1 MIDIMHNKLI
11 AKFVGMLITLVI
23 FVIVTTVIIMAS
35 YNYVGPTLSSLFT
48 GNTKEV
54 SNDIFV
60 PISFWESMVL
70 SILVSSLAITK
81 CC

>member
-1 MIDIMHNKLI
+1 MVFFAIILN
-11 AKFVGMLITLVI
+11 TVI
-23 FVIVTTVIIMAS
+23 NTVIIMAS

-70 SILVSSLAITK
+70 SILVSALAITK

>member
-1 MIDIMHNKLI
+1 MVFFAIILN
-11 AKFVGMLITLVI
+11 TVI
-23 FVIVTTVIIMAS
+23 NTVIIMAS

-54 SNDIFV
+54 SNEIFV

-70 SILVSSLAITK
+70 TVLFHITK
-81 CC
+81 SC

>member
-1 MIDIMHNKLI
+1 MHNKLI

-70 SILVSSLAITK
+70 SILVSALAITK